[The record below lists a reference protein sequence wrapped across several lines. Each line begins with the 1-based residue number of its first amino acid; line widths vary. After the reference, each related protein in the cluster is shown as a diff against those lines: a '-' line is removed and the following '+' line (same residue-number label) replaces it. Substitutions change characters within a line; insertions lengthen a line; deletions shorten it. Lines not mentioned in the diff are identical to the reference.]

1 MGLSSIPR
9 HRFFCE
15 LKSFPEPKK
24 PTRHCASFF
33 TVGDV
38 RCDNFSFISI
48 DCCDLIFT
56 DVAISQ
62 TFKVFIFQPLEY
74 IRLTKATNMLG
85 TSCLLGLI
93 SLFSI

>member
-15 LKSFPEPKK
+15 LKSFTEPKK
-24 PTRHCASFF
+24 PTRRCISFF
-33 TVGDV
+33 IMEDV
-38 RCDNFSFISI
+38 RYDNFFISI
-48 DCCDLIFT
+48 DCCDIIFT
-56 DVAISQ
+56 NVAISQ
-62 TFKVFIFQPLEY
+62 TFIVFIFQPLEY
-74 IRLTKATNMLG
+74 IPLTKATNMLG